1 MNHKGTPSNKSL
13 FLHPRLEC
21 QAQSFL
27 LPAGKPGGT
36 GLDDRKVPKTRH
48 IWGDSN
54 WMHKACIKIETSK
67 FIPKTQKQLKT
78 TRSKFSQT
86 LSFFFDFLALS
97 ASSCSSMKSH
107 LSCQTVVGL
116 LFLQMGDLCPDELDS
131 HPMSSNGA
139 PHVSDV
145 LWGTPQLSSN

>member
-1 MNHKGTPSNKSL
+1 MWK
-13 FLHPRLEC
+13 
-21 QAQSFL
+21 
-27 LPAGKPGGT
+27 
-36 GLDDRKVPKTRH
+36 DRKVPKTRH

-54 WMHKACIKIETSK
+54 WMHKACVKIETNK
-67 FIPKTQKQLKT
+67 FIPKTQKHLKT

-131 HPMSSNGA
+131 HPMGRMLAMFFGEHNCLYKGIHSRVQTDKTWDCRGS
-139 PHVSDV
+139 PVSFLFD
-145 LWGTPQLSSN
+145 